1 MSLIKFIFECWTCLK
16 YLYLRSQKYRQP
28 YSMIKQLTLS
38 LLVIISLLFTSCNKK
53 EAINIAGSTTV
64 LPIISV
70 AAENFR
76 KSNPELNIIVNEGGS
91 GVGVNQLGEGKID
104 IGMVSREITNH
115 EIDNFPEVN
124 FTPISIGK
132 DAVVP
137 VISSEIYNAGIT
149 SLTIEE
155 IAKIYRGEIL
165 NWKELGGPDKEILV
179 IDKEASRGTRH
190 VFMEIVLGD
199 KEAEANGADLVLGSN
214 NEEQTAIVQSD
225 AAIGMLSNAW
235 LNKDVK
241 GLSIKMSSGEL
252 IEPSLKNIINNK
264 FPITRDLL
272 IVTNGQPKGA
282 VKSFIDYLL
291 SDAGQKIVEDSGYV
305 RINQ

>member
-1 MSLIKFIFECWTCLK
+1 MLCILII
-16 YLYLRSQKYRQP
+16 
-28 YSMIKQLTLS
+28 
-38 LLVIISLLFTSCNKK
+38 SCNKK

-70 AAENFR
+70 AAENFK
-76 KSNPELNIIVNEGGS
+76 KSNPDLNIVVNEGGS
-91 GVGVNQLGEGKID
+91 GVGVNQLGEGKLE
-104 IGMVSREITNH
+104 IGMVSRDITTEEIAQY
-115 EIDNFPEVN
+115 PEVN
-124 FTPISIGK
+124 FNPISIGK

-149 SLTIEE
+149 SLTLAE
-155 IAKIYRGEIL
+155 IAKIYRGEIQ
-165 NWKELGGPDKEILV
+165 NWQELGGPDKEILV

-199 KEAEANGADLVLGSN
+199 KEAVANGADLVLGSN

-235 LNKDVK
+235 LNNDVK
-241 GLSIKMSSGEL
+241 GLSIKMDFGEI
-252 IEPSLKNIINNK
+252 IEPTLKNILNNK

-272 IVTNGQPKGA
+272 IVTNGEPKGA
-282 VKSFIDYLL
+282 VKAFIDYLL
-291 SDAGQKIVEDSGYV
+291 SDEGQKIVEDSGYV

>member
-1 MSLIKFIFECWTCLK
+1 MNRKLNLGLWIIIGLLI
-16 YLYLRSQKYRQP
+16 
-28 YSMIKQLTLS
+28 
-38 LLVIISLLFTSCNKK
+38 TSCNKK
-53 EAINIAGSTTV
+53 EAISISGSTTV
-64 LPIISV
+64 LPIISI

-104 IGMVSREITNH
+104 IGMVSRDITKEEI
-115 EIDNFPEVN
+115 EEFPEVD
-124 FTPISIGK
+124 FRPLSIGK

-137 VISSEIYNAGIT
+137 VISSEIFDAGIT
-149 SLTIEE
+149 SLTLEE
-155 IAKIYRGEIL
+155 IAKIYKGEIQ

-190 VFMEIVLGD
+190 VFMEMVLGD
-199 KEAEANGADLVLGSN
+199 KEAVAKGADLVLGSN

-235 LNKDVK
+235 LNDDVR

-252 IEPSLKNIINNK
+252 IKPSLKNILNNK

-272 IVTNGQPKGA
+272 IVTNGEPNGD
-282 VKSFIDYLL
+282 VKKFIDYLMG
-291 SDAGQKIVEDSGYV
+291 DDGQKIVEEAGYV
-305 RINQ
+305 KIH

>member
-1 MSLIKFIFECWTCLK
+1 MKHSFTLLI
-16 YLYLRSQKYRQP
+16 
-28 YSMIKQLTLS
+28 
-38 LLVIISLLFTSCNKK
+38 LFLGLILTSCDKRR
-53 EAINIAGSTTV
+53 AINISGSTTV

-76 KSNPELNIIVNEGGS
+76 KSNPELDIIVNAGGS
-91 GVGVNQLGEGKID
+91 GVGVNQLGEGKIE
-104 IGMVSREITNH
+104 IGMVSRDITIEEI
-115 EIDNFPEVN
+115 EEFPKVN
-124 FTPISIGK
+124 FNPISIGK

-137 VISSEIYNAGIT
+137 VISSEIYNTGIT

-155 IAKIYRGEIL
+155 IAKIYRGEIQ
-165 NWKELGGPDKEILV
+165 NWKELNGPDKEILV

-190 VFMEIVLGD
+190 VFMELVLGD

-241 GLSIKMSSGEL
+241 ALSIKMSSGEL
-252 IEPSLKNIINNK
+252 IEPSLKNILNNK

-272 IVTNGQPKGA
+272 IVTNGKPSGA

-291 SDAGQKIVEDSGYV
+291 SDEGQKIVEDSGYV

>member
-1 MSLIKFIFECWTCLK
+1 MKHPYTLLILFVGLILISCDK
-16 YLYLRSQKYRQP
+16 RQ
-28 YSMIKQLTLS
+28 
-38 LLVIISLLFTSCNKK
+38 
-53 EAINIAGSTTV
+53 AINISGSTTV

-91 GVGVNQLGEGKID
+91 GVGVNQLGEGKIE
-104 IGMVSREITNH
+104 IGMVSRDITIEEI
-115 EIDNFPEVN
+115 EEFPKVDFN
-124 FTPISIGK
+124 PISIGK

-137 VISSEIYNAGIT
+137 VISSEIYNTGIN

-155 IAKIYRGEIL
+155 IAKIYRGEIQ

-190 VFMEIVLGD
+190 VFMELVLGD

-252 IEPSLKNIINNK
+252 IEPSLKNILNNK

-272 IVTNGQPKGA
+272 IVTNGKPSGA

-291 SDAGQKIVEDSGYV
+291 SDEGQKIVEDSGYV